1 MTKRTVR
8 REVSAIADDSMK
20 SFSMLTEGLTS
31 TEALPETDTLDGW
44 TLLEKLGEGCACLS
58 SRLRSVAS

>member
-1 MTKRTVR
+1 MR
-8 REVSAIADDSMK
+8 K
-20 SFSMLTEGLTS
+20 SDFFLDAQEGLTS

>member
-1 MTKRTVR
+1 MN
-8 REVSAIADDSMK
+8 EVEAGA
-20 SFSMLTEGLTS
+20 MLTDPAEGLTS
-31 TEALPETDTLDGW
+31 TEALPESDTLDGW